1 MKKKTTMTV
10 ADSRRIAQ
18 EIWSLEL
25 AYAPGEAPDQ
35 VRPGQFAGIYP
46 TAADL
51 LLMRPISICRWDPAR
66 SVLRF
71 VYRAAGKGTKTLTE
85 LKAGDRVDM
94 LGILGNGYD
103 LDALAGRRVLLLG
116 GGIGIP
122 PMLELAASL
131 SACKNENKNTQVTAI
146 LGYRDGDLFL
156 KEEMEAFADVLVATE
171 DGSAGTKGNVLDV
184 VREKG
189 NRSGCDLRLR
199 PPSHAPGGPALCHG
213 ERDPRLPVAG
223 GAHGLRRRRVPGLCC
238 RYDKG
243 R

>member
-18 EIWSLEL
+18 EIWSLDL

-85 LKAGDRVDM
+85 LKAGDRV
-94 LGILGNGYD
+94 
-103 LDALAGRRVLLLG
+103 RVVERTSRGWLVKHRGTTGWYFGKLKG
-116 GGIGIP
+116 D
-122 PMLELAASL
+122 
-131 SACKNENKNTQVTAI
+131 NT
-146 LGYRDGDLFL
+146 R
-156 KEEMEAFADVLVATE
+156 
-171 DGSAGTKGNVLDV
+171 
-184 VREKG
+184 
-189 NRSGCDLRLR
+189 
-199 PPSHAPGGPALCHG
+199 
-213 ERDPRLPVAG
+213 
-223 GAHGLRRRRVPGLCC
+223 
-238 RYDKG
+238 
-243 R
+243 